1 LVIITSLSLVSKIW
15 GALHLLPAPHYQA
28 PGGGTYSSLNL
39 SRPGQR
45 SYGLFIYPEQR
56 AHPQLL
62 RYLGS
67 DLQRQL
73 TVVDRSALETSL
85 GVTLLETQL
94 ARVIEGLLV
103 HHAQATGQDRWKP
116 CPGSRRYG
124 FGCWLG
130 GLGRLQFQSG
140 QQLQLVV
147 DLFRADY
154 RASRPTV
161 SNQQELDQLRRC
173 TGYVARRWKLAPGDL
188 LPPEYESD
196 GWLPPATTITESFDQ
211 TDSDI
216 LGPDLTWAE
225 VSGNDYETITN
236 QCEDKANGKW
246 GSARAESSLSGADH
260 YALADVTYEQLA
272 GPEDAELGGVA
283 VRYQTA
289 DTTTE
294 TFYGGGGD
302 PLSAQ
307 DKIQE
312 VTAGS
317 HVNLATQSHT
327 GLGNST
333 QTVKLEIDGSDL
345 TLTVGLSTLNASDA
359 SITGNL
365 RAGIFGFMRGA
376 GAPANHKWDDFE
388 AADLPAG
395 GLAHSRGVIIG

>member
-1 LVIITSLSLVSKIW
+1 MPHVYLGQWEQV
-15 GALHLLPAPHYQA
+15 LLPAPHYQA

-173 TGYVARRWKLAPGDL
+173 TGYVTRAGSW
-188 LPPEYESD
+188 
-196 GWLPPATTITESFDQ
+196 PPATCCRQSM
-211 TDSDI
+211 
-216 LGPDLTWAE
+216 
-225 VSGNDYETITN
+225 
-236 QCEDKANGKW
+236 KA
-246 GSARAESSLSGADH
+246 
-260 YALADVTYEQLA
+260 
-272 GPEDAELGGVA
+272 
-283 VRYQTA
+283 
-289 DTTTE
+289 
-294 TFYGGGGD
+294 
-302 PLSAQ
+302 
-307 DKIQE
+307 
-312 VTAGS
+312 TAGCPRPPLLPS
-317 HVNLATQSHT
+317 PLTRPTATS
-327 GLGNST
+327 
-333 QTVKLEIDGSDL
+333 
-345 TLTVGLSTLNASDA
+345 
-359 SITGNL
+359 
-365 RAGIFGFMRGA
+365 
-376 GAPANHKWDDFE
+376 
-388 AADLPAG
+388 
-395 GLAHSRGVIIG
+395 